1 PDEPAGA
8 GVPDAAGSGRTA
20 DSSQEE
26 RGAPV
31 GPTTGSSAAAV
42 PDVNANVA
50 ILNRLLASQHHMS
63 AGGNGGLER
72 TAGNSGGPAGNGG
85 RSASSSTNSSHHKAC
100 PYHRACSTH
109 HLHHL
114 HRCANGQAHAGAS
127 SATSGS
133 SSFSRYRSNAGNG
146 PSSSSASYPV
156 RDAISTNVTPP
167 PLNAIILVDR
177 YLLMEPVE
185 GNNLYRCFDI
195 KSHEELV
202 CKIANNPCSNLL
214 TAHFRLDGHPHVNAL
229 HKVIQGNNQ
238 TYLLFSPSEGD
249 LHSYVRVRKRLREP
263 EARRLCRQMCEV
275 VKSCHEQGIVLR
287 DLKLR
292 KFVFADRER

>member
-1 PDEPAGA
+1 MNTVNTSTGNVSPPASAVHINDLLPRLNKPDDQVGGSVGFVPVIGNVVPDGATIATDGTTVPNTTPDVVTVHGSPGAGSTAGTDVNPHEAELNRIFSIYTSAGA
-8 GVPDAAGSGRTA
+8 
-20 DSSQEE
+20 
-26 RGAPV
+26 
-31 GPTTGSSAAAV
+31 
-42 PDVNANVA
+42 
-50 ILNRLLASQHHMS
+50 
-63 AGGNGGLER
+63 
-72 TAGNSGGPAGNGG
+72 NSD
-85 RSASSSTNSSHHKAC
+85 
-100 PYHRACSTH
+100 RA
-109 HLHHL
+109 
-114 HRCANGQAHAGAS
+114 
-127 SATSGS
+127 
-133 SSFSRYRSNAGNG
+133 
-146 PSSSSASYPV
+146 SASYPL

-167 PLNAIILVDR
+167 PVNAVILVDR

-185 GNNLYRCFDI
+185 GNNLYRCYDI

-214 TAHFRLDGHPHVNAL
+214 TAHFRLDGHQHVNSL

-238 TYLLFSPSEGD
+238 TYLLYSPSEGD

-292 KFVFADRER
+292 KFVFADRESLMKVMGDFKK